1 MQDVGDV
8 DDRLTELSP
17 ARRRLVEQLLKAR
30 SAAIAMPEQPRPE
43 PARAPA
49 ADGSDPK
56 RSCRR
61 FFDDINGSLDGTE
74 FGRFSLF
81 LNFGYVP
88 VPGGTERAVVA
99 LPEHAISKS
108 SVQLVLEVIGG
119 CPIDGRRVLD
129 IGCGRGGTAT
139 IVDQF
144 FAPRRFVGVDLSGR
158 AVSFCRRHRL
168 RASHGF
174 VQGDAENLPLP
185 DASVDVAINIE
196 SSQSYP
202 NVRNFYREVHRVL
215 APEGDFLY
223 TDVLPVQRVS
233 DWIGLLQAT
242 GLHLDSDRDITPN
255 VLRSCDEVA
264 RQRRHA
270 YQTSAGAAVMNNFL
284 GTPGSHVYE
293 EMKGGRWTYRIM
305 RLRKVGS

>member
-1 MQDVGDV
+1 MGDAG
-8 DDRLTELSP
+8 DRLTELSP
-17 ARRRLVEQLLKAR
+17 ARRRLIEQLLKTR
-30 SAAIAMPEQPRPE
+30 SAAVAAPDRPAPET
-43 PARAPA
+43 AREPA
-49 ADGSDPK
+49 ADANDPK

-61 FFDDINGSLDGTE
+61 FFDDINRSLDGTE

-88 VPGGTERAVVA
+88 VPGGTERAAVA
-99 LPEHAISKS
+99 LPEHVISKS
-108 SVQLVLEVIGG
+108 SVQLVLEVIGD
-119 CPIDGRRVLD
+119 CPIDGRRLLD

-168 RASHGF
+168 RAPHGF

-196 SSQSYP
+196 SSSSYP

-215 APEGDFLY
+215 APDGDFLY
-223 TDVLPVQRVS
+223 TDVLPVQRAS
-233 DWIGLLQAT
+233 DWTGLLQAT
-242 GLHLDSDRDITPN
+242 GFRVDSDRDITPN

-264 RQRRHA
+264 RHRMHA
-270 YQTSAGAAVMNNFL
+270 YHASADAAVMNNFL
-284 GTPGSHVYE
+284 GAPGSHVYE
-293 EMKGGRWTYRIM
+293 EMKSGRWTYRIM
-305 RLRKVGS
+305 RLRKGRS